1 MDEIKEYY
9 SLDNLKEKC
18 ILETKVNL
26 SKFLEENPLFSN
38 IKYEDGRYY
47 KVTQEKQQQ
56 LTSTLLMYQGYL
68 QNGYEYPLTWND
80 TGSPCEP
87 WTYKELFL
95 LASQVNDY
103 VKPLVA
109 LQQET
114 EVAIRL
120 AKTKKEVLAIDVN
133 PYR

>member
-1 MDEIKEYY
+1 MLFIPGNNPSMLQNSGVFESDSIIIDLEDAVNVMEKDSARNLVRCY
-9 SLDNLKEKC
+9 LDNLKEKC

-38 IKYEDGRYY
+38 IKYEEGRYY

-87 WTYKELFL
+87 WTYKI
-95 LASQVNDY
+95 S
-103 VKPLVA
+103 
-109 LQQET
+109 
-114 EVAIRL
+114 
-120 AKTKKEVLAIDVN
+120 
-133 PYR
+133 